1 MKIDDIP
8 NKPIKLKI
16 EPRGYGKAMFEL
28 KDYTKDE
35 LIELI
40 VSLRNENKFLKQL
53 YAGTKE
59 FKSIQDYLK

>member
-8 NKPIKLKI
+8 NKFIKIKI

-35 LIELI
+35 LI
-40 VSLRNENKFLKQL
+40 VSLRNENKF
-53 YAGTKE
+53 
-59 FKSIQDYLK
+59 FKAIVCRHKRI